1 LSIQFLTKDDEKK
14 KSKES
19 VSPSKILFTGLDNA
33 GKTTI
38 IHGIQR
44 EFSKIAFLKPTRGA
58 QRRIFEFMGR
68 EIAEW
73 DLGGQISYR
82 ISYLKNPGK
91 YFDDTEIAIYV
102 IDVQSRVRLPEAI
115 SYLKDV
121 VDRFKSLEIAPPI
134 YVFLHKYDPA
144 LRRNA
149 LNEMK
154 NLEVEIKEK
163 IKKAVVYKEIYY
175 YTTSIYDLPSIIK
188 AMSEIL
194 LSLYSKSE
202 LIDKTIIE
210 FGKKTYSDGVVLLD
224 DNSLIVGS
232 YYKDEETKNLLTAS
246 TPYFL
251 TLNDSFIFTEVQPGR
266 QQEDNHMVVQRF
278 GRNFVFKQL
287 TFKEGMNP
295 YYILMLKK
303 DTNINKDEIEAFANL
318 LKEIIYN

>member
-1 LSIQFLTKDDEKK
+1 LSIQYLTKDEKDKK
-14 KSKES
+14 KVTSASKL
-19 VSPSKILFTGLDNA
+19 LFTGLDNA

-38 IHGIQR
+38 IYGIQR

-91 YFDDTEIAIYV
+91 YFDDTEIAVYV
-102 IDVQSRVRLPEAI
+102 IDIQNKIRLPEAI

-121 VDRFKSLEIAPPI
+121 VEQFKKLEIAPPI
-134 YVFLHKYDPA
+134 YIFLHKYDPA
-144 LRRNA
+144 LKRNA

-163 IKKAVVYKEIYY
+163 IKQSVNYKQIFYY
-175 YTTSIYDLPSIIK
+175 NTSIYDLPSILK

-202 LIDKTIIE
+202 LIEKTIVE
-210 FGKKTYSDGVVLLD
+210 FGKKTYSDGIVLLD
-224 DNSLIVGS
+224 DNSLIIGS
-232 YYKDEETKNLLTAS
+232 YYKDEETKNLLSAS

-251 TLNDSFIFTEVQPGR
+251 TLNDSFVFTEVQPSR
-266 QQEDNHMVVQRF
+266 KDEENHMVVQRF
-278 GRNFVFKQL
+278 GRNFLFKQL
-287 TFKEGMNP
+287 ALKEGINP
-295 YYILMLKK
+295 YYLLMLKQ
-303 DTNINKDEIEAFANL
+303 DTHINKEDIDCFSNL
-318 LKEIIYN
+318 LKEILYS

>member
-1 LSIQFLTKDDEKK
+1 MAIQYLTKDEKEK
-14 KSKES
+14 SSKETA
-19 VSPSKILFTGLDNA
+19 SKLLFTGLDNA

-38 IHGIQR
+38 IYGIQR

-58 QRRIFEFMGR
+58 QRRIFEFLGR

-91 YFDDTEIAIYV
+91 YFDDTEILVYV
-102 IDVQSRVRLPEAI
+102 IDVQNRVRIPEAL

-121 VDRFKSLEIAPPI
+121 VEQLRKLEIAPPI
-134 YVFLHKYDPA
+134 YIFLHKYDPA

-163 IKKAVVYKEIYY
+163 IKQSVEYKEIYY
-175 YTTSIYDLPSIIK
+175 YNTTIYDLPTIIK

-194 LSLYSKSE
+194 LNLYPKSE

-210 FGKKTYSDGVVLLD
+210 FGKKTYSDGIVLLD

-232 YYKDEETKNLLTAS
+232 FYKDEETKNLLAAS

-251 TLNDSFIFTEVQPGR
+251 SLNDSFVFTEVQPSR
-266 QQEDNHMVVQRF
+266 EQEEDHMVVQRF
-278 GRNFVFKQL
+278 GRNFIFKQL
-287 TFKEGMNP
+287 SFKEGASP
-295 YYILMLKK
+295 YYILMLKQ
-303 DTNINKDEIEAFANL
+303 DTNLNKEDIDCFSNL
-318 LKEIIYN
+318 LKEILYA

>member
-1 LSIQFLTKDDEKK
+1 MSIQYLTKDKKEKK
-14 KSKES
+14 KVTSASKL
-19 VSPSKILFTGLDNA
+19 LFTGLDNA

-38 IHGIQR
+38 IYGIQR

-91 YFDDTEIAIYV
+91 YFDDTEIAVYV
-102 IDVQSRVRLPEAI
+102 IDIQNKIRLPEAI

-121 VDRFKSLEIAPPI
+121 VEQFYKLEIAPPI
-134 YVFLHKYDPA
+134 YIFLHKYDPA
-144 LRRNA
+144 LKRNA

-163 IKKAVVYKEIYY
+163 IKQSVKYKQIYY
-175 YTTSIYDLPSIIK
+175 YNTSIYDLPSIIK

-202 LIDKTIIE
+202 LIEKTIFE
-210 FGKKTYSDGVVLLD
+210 FGKKTYSDGIVLLD
-224 DNSLIVGS
+224 DNSLIIGS
-232 YYKDEETKNLLTAS
+232 YYKDDETKNLLSAS

-251 TLNDSFIFTEVQPGR
+251 TLNDSFVFTEVQPSR
-266 QQEDNHMVVQRF
+266 QEEENHMVVQRY
-278 GRNFVFKQL
+278 GRNFIFKQL
-287 TFKEGMNP
+287 SLKEGINP
-295 YYILMLKK
+295 YYILMLKQ
-303 DTNINKDEIEAFANL
+303 DTHLNKEDIDCFSNL
-318 LKEIIYN
+318 LKEILYS

>member
-1 LSIQFLTKDDEKK
+1 MTIQYLTKDEKK
-14 KSKES
+14 KTTSASKL
-19 VSPSKILFTGLDNA
+19 LFTGLDNA

-38 IHGIQR
+38 IYALQR

-58 QRRIFEFMGR
+58 QRRIFEFMGK

-91 YFDDTEIAIYV
+91 YFDDTEIVVYV
-102 IDVQSRVRLPEAI
+102 IDVQNRVRIPEAI

-121 VDRFKSLEIAPPI
+121 VEQFRKLEIAPPMYI
-134 YVFLHKYDPA
+134 FLHKYDPA

-154 NLEVEIKEK
+154 NLELEIKEK
-163 IKKAVVYKEIYY
+163 IKKSVEYKEIYY
-175 YTTSIYDLPSIIK
+175 YNTSIYDLPSIIK

-194 LSLYSKSE
+194 LNIYPKSE
-202 LIDKTIIE
+202 LIEKTIIE
-210 FGKKTYSDGVVLLD
+210 FGKKTYSDGIVLLD

-232 YYKDEETKNLLTAS
+232 FYKDDETKNLLAAS

-251 TLNDSFIFTEVQPGR
+251 SLNDSFVFTEVQPSR
-266 QQEDNHMVVQRF
+266 EQEENHMVVQRY
-278 GRNFVFKQL
+278 GRNFIFKQL
-287 TFKEGMNP
+287 SFKEGVSP
-295 YYILMLKK
+295 YYVLMLKQ
-303 DTNINKDEIEAFANL
+303 DTHLNKEDIDCFSNL
-318 LKEIIYN
+318 LKEILYA

>member
-1 LSIQFLTKDDEKK
+1 LAIQYLTKDKKDKK
-14 KSKES
+14 KGASASKL
-19 VSPSKILFTGLDNA
+19 LFTGLDNA

-38 IHGIQR
+38 IYGIQR

-102 IDVQSRVRLPEAI
+102 IDIQNRVRLPEAI

-121 VDRFKSLEIAPPI
+121 VDQFTKLEIAPPI
-134 YVFLHKYDPA
+134 YIFLHKYDPA

-163 IKKAVVYKEIYY
+163 IKRNVEYKQIFYY
-175 YTTSIYDLPSIIK
+175 NTSIYDLPSIIK

-202 LIDKTIIE
+202 LIEKTIVE
-210 FGKKTYSDGVVLLD
+210 FGKKTYSDGIVLLD
-224 DNSLIVGS
+224 DNSLIIGS
-232 YYKDEETKNLLTAS
+232 YYKDEETKNLLSAS

-251 TLNDSFIFTEVQPGR
+251 TLNDSFVFTEAQPSR
-266 QQEDNHMVVQRF
+266 REEDDHMVVQRY
-278 GRNFVFKQL
+278 GRNFLFKQL
-287 TFKEGMNP
+287 TFKEGINP
-295 YYILMLKK
+295 YYILMLKQ
-303 DTNINKDEIEAFANL
+303 DSHINKEDIASFSNYI
-318 LKEIIYN
+318 KEILFS

>member
-1 LSIQFLTKDDEKK
+1 MTIQYLTKDEKK
-14 KSKES
+14 KTTSASKL
-19 VSPSKILFTGLDNA
+19 LFTGLDNA

-38 IHGIQR
+38 IYALQR

-58 QRRIFEFMGR
+58 QRRIFEFMGK

-91 YFDDTEIAIYV
+91 YFDDTEIVVYV
-102 IDVQSRVRLPEAI
+102 IDVQNRVRIPESI

-121 VDRFKSLEIAPPI
+121 VEQFRKLEIAPPMYI
-134 YVFLHKYDPA
+134 FLHKYDPA

-154 NLEVEIKEK
+154 NLEFEIKEK
-163 IKKAVVYKEIYY
+163 IKRSVEYKEIYY
-175 YTTSIYDLPSIIK
+175 YNTSIYDLPSIIK

-194 LSLYSKSE
+194 LNIYPKSE
-202 LIDKTIIE
+202 LIEKTIIE
-210 FGKKTYSDGVVLLD
+210 FGKKTYSDGIVLLD

-232 YYKDEETKNLLTAS
+232 FYKDDETKNLLAAS

-251 TLNDSFIFTEVQPGR
+251 SLNDSFVFTEVQPSR
-266 QQEDNHMVVQRF
+266 EQEENHIVVQRY
-278 GRNFVFKQL
+278 GRNFIFKQL
-287 TFKEGMNP
+287 SFKEGVSP
-295 YYILMLKK
+295 YYILMLKQ
-303 DTNINKDEIEAFANL
+303 DTHLNKEDIDCFSNL
-318 LKEIIYN
+318 LKEILYS